1 MRFQKI
7 FCNDLRGLRSGL
19 KVKLKNYKLKK
30 RREKT
35 KQKLQVNSSSAEIL
49 LVTCGVLN
57 VGY

>member
-1 MRFQKI
+1 
-7 FCNDLRGLRSGL
+7 
-19 KVKLKNYKLKK
+19 VKLKNYKLKK